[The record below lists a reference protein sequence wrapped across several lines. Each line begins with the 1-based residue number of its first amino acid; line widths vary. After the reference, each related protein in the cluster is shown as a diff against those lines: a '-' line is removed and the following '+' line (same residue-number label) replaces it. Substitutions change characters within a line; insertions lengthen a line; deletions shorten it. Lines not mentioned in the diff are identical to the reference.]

1 MGSRHMVLVATLL
14 AVGGDGVA
22 GAEAQPQARR
32 QMTTAAT
39 SLPIEGEFPP
49 LSGAVG
55 WLNSSPLTP
64 EGLRGKVVLV
74 DIWTYTCVNWLR
86 TLPYVR
92 AWAKRYGPQGLV
104 VIGVHSPEF
113 PFEHQLE
120 NVRWAASAL
129 RVDYPIAI
137 DNDFLVWRAFENE
150 VWPALYLIDSQGRIR
165 HHQFGEGGYQETER
179 AIQGLLQEAGKGTAG
194 GDLTPVKP
202 QGLEVPADWDN
213 VDSPETYVGYAQ
225 AQGFASPGGPQR
237 NASARYEIPSRL
249 GLNHWGLSGDWTL
262 RAQGAALGRGPG
274 RIAYRFH
281 ARDLNLVLGPA
292 PGKDSVGFRVLID
305 GKPPGAAH
313 GVDVDEKGHGTVTR
327 QRTYQ
332 LIRQPAPIVDRVFQ
346 IEFEDGGVEAYD
358 FTFG

>member
-1 MGSRHMVLVATLL
+1 MDSRHLVLVTTAL
-14 AVGGDGVA
+14 AVGGGGVDR
-22 GAEAQPQARR
+22 AEPQPEARR
-32 QMTTAAT
+32 QMTGAAT
-39 SLPIEGEFPP
+39 PLPVEGEFPS
-49 LSGAVG
+49 LSGAMG
-55 WLNSSPLTP
+55 WLNSPPLTP

-104 VIGVHSPEF
+104 VVGVHSPEF

-120 NVRWAASAL
+120 NVRWAASEL
-129 RVDYPIAI
+129 RIDYPIAI

-150 VWPALYLIDSQGRIR
+150 VWPALYLIDSRGRIR
-165 HHQFGEGGYQETER
+165 HHHFGEGGYQETER
-179 AIQGLLQEAGKGTAG
+179 AIQELLREAGKPTTGGELTA
-194 GDLTPVKP
+194 VQP
-202 QGLEVPADWDN
+202 QGLELAANWDN
-213 VDSPETYVGYAQ
+213 VDSPETYLGYAQ
-225 AQGFASPGGPQR
+225 AEGFASPGGQQR
-237 NASARYEIPSRL
+237 NLSARYEIPSRL
-249 GLNHWGLSGDWTL
+249 GLNHWGLFGEWTI

-292 PGKDSVGFRVLID
+292 PGKASARFRVLID

-313 GVDVDEKGHGTVTR
+313 GVDVDEQGRGTVTH
-327 QRTYQ
+327 QRLYQ
-332 LIRQPAPIVDRVFQ
+332 LIRQPAPIVDRSFQ
-346 IEFEDGGVEAYD
+346 IEFEDGGVEGYV